1 MKGKQKIVVFRVS
14 EEEGKQL
21 TEDADARGL
30 TESAYLRLLI
40 RQKPKDYP
48 EVKDQLKTLINEVNH
63 IGVNINQITKNHN
76 SSLYLEE
83 DKRRLFAYMKKLNL
97 AVKDVVKEL
106 GD

>member
-1 MKGKQKIVVFRVS
+1 MKGKEEFVGFRIS
-14 EEEGKQL
+14 AEDRKRL
-21 TEDADARGL
+21 TEEAHARGL

-48 EVKDQLKTLINEVNH
+48 EVKEQLKTLINEVNH